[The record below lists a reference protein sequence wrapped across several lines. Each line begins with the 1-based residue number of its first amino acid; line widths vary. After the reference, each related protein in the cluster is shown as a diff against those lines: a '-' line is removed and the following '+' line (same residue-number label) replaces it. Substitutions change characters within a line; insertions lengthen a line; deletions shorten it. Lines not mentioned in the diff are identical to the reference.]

1 MDKRRF
7 LAAAAA
13 TTVLPSVSAYAE
25 AKSASGPGILTISG
39 AISRSNRGPLD
50 ALLDPLLAKQGVKFD
65 KALVF
70 DTAALLKLP
79 VVKIQPVIYD
89 EKRRELAGP
98 LVSTV
103 VEQAGVNLHPETL
116 LTLKAI
122 DGYTVALSLKDI
134 DRIRMIVATHMNGQP
149 LTLGGFG
156 PLWGVYEADKAP
168 DMQDKPLKERF
179 ALCPWGLYHIDIR
192 GG

>member
-7 LAAAAA
+7 LAAASA
-13 TTVLPSVSAYAE
+13 TTVLPLISAHAE
-25 AKSASGPGILTISG
+25 VRPASGAGILTISG

-50 ALLDPLLAKQGVKFD
+50 PLLDPLLANQGVKFD
-65 KALVF
+65 KALVL
-70 DTAALLKLP
+70 DAAALLKLP
-79 VVKIQPVIYD
+79 AVKIQPVIYD
-89 EKRRELAGP
+89 EKPRELAGP
-98 LVSTV
+98 LVTTV
-103 VEQAGVNLHPETL
+103 VEQAGVALHPEVS

-122 DGYTVALSLKDI
+122 DGYTVDLTLRDMR
-134 DRIRMIVATHMNGQP
+134 RIKMIVATHMNGQP

-156 PLWGVYEADKAP
+156 PLWGVYEADKAS

-179 ALCPWGLYHIDIR
+179 ALCPWGLYHIEVR